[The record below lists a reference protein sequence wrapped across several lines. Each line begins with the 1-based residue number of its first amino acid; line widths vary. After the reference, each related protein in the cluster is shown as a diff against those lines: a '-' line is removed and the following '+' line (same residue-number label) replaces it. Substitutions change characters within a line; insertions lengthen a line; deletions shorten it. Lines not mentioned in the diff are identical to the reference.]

1 VSRLVSA
8 ILGLLLSG
16 CAAIQTTPSDE
27 ERRALTP
34 TGKLRV
40 GFLSTSPVHVIKDP
54 ISGELKGVAVEIGNE
69 LARRLAVPYEWV
81 GYPSASAIE
90 ASAQAGQWDVAVF
103 AVTPARLELMDFSPP
118 MMEVEV
124 GYLVPARSP
133 LSALS
138 DVDKPGVRIAVQEKT
153 VADTHLSASLR
164 SATLVRAPAG
174 TDPVDLVAS
183 EQADALANL
192 KPFLL
197 RASGKL
203 PGSRVLDGQIF
214 ADQIAI
220 AVPKGRGVSM
230 AYVRRFVEEAKS
242 SGFVKDSIDRAGLRA
257 VVVAP

>member
-1 VSRLVSA
+1 
-8 ILGLLLSG
+8 
-16 CAAIQTTPSDE
+16 
-27 ERRALTP
+27 
-34 TGKLRV
+34 
-40 GFLSTSPVHVIKDP
+40 VHVTKDP
-54 ISGELKGVAVEIGNE
+54 ISGELKGVAVEIGKE
-69 LARRLAVPYEWV
+69 LAHRLAVPYEGV

-90 ASAQAGQWDVAVF
+90 ASAQSGQWDVVVF
-103 AVTPARLELMDFSPP
+103 AVTPARSELMEFSPP

-183 EQADALANL
+183 GKADALANL

-203 PGSRVLDGQIF
+203 PGSRMLDGQIF

-220 AVPKGRGVSM
+220 AVPKGRSVSM

-257 VVVAP
+257 VVVAPSR